1 MFKAIFTAALLT
13 GLLGG
18 VGISLVQEVI
28 TTPLIFQAEE
38 YENADASDGQFKL
51 ASYILAH
58 GKETHDAAGEK
69 QWAPEN
75 GIERFAYTALANVL
89 LGVGFALL
97 LVASYTMQSDKI
109 NGRTGVIWGM
119 AGFAIFTLS
128 PSLGLA
134 PEIPGSMAAELVARQ
149 TWWLAAAA
157 STALGLWLMI
167 FPKDALFC
175 AAGLIVIALPHAIGA
190 PHPEEFGG
198 LVPAELAAQFAA
210 ASIVTGAIFWVMLG
224 WLSGTFYQR
233 YTAELET

>member
-1 MFKAIFTAALLT
+1 MFKAIFTTALLT

-18 VGISLVQEVI
+18 VAISLVQELT

-38 YENADASDGQFKL
+38 YESADASDGQFKM

-58 GKETHDAAGEK
+58 GEETHVAAGEE

-75 GIERFAYTALANVL
+75 GIERFAYTALANIL
-89 LGVGFALL
+89 LGVGFDLL
-97 LVASYTMQSDKI
+97 LTASYSMQSGKI

-134 PEIPGSMAAELVARQ
+134 PEIPGSMAAELAERQ
-149 TWWLAAAA
+149 SWWLAAAA

-167 FPKDALFC
+167 FRKGALFC
-175 AAGLIVIALPHAIGA
+175 TVGLIVIALPHAIGA
-190 PHPEEFGG
+190 PHLEEFGG
-198 LVPAELAAQFAA
+198 LVPAELAGQFAA

-224 WLSGTFYQR
+224 WLSGSLYQR
-233 YTAELET
+233 HTAKLET

>member
-1 MFKAIFTAALLT
+1 MFKAIFTTALLT

-18 VGISLVQEVI
+18 VAISLVQELT

-38 YENADASDGQFKL
+38 YESADASDGQFKL

-58 GKETHDAAGEK
+58 GEETHVAAGEE
-69 QWAPEN
+69 QWAPDN
-75 GIERFAYTALANVL
+75 GIERFAYTTLANIL

-97 LVASYTMQSDKI
+97 LTASYSMQSGKI

-134 PEIPGSMAAELVARQ
+134 PEIPGSMAAELAERQ
-149 TWWLAAAA
+149 SWWLAAAA

-167 FPKDALFC
+167 FRKGALFC
-175 AAGLIVIALPHAIGA
+175 TVGLIVIALPHAIGA
-190 PHPEEFGG
+190 PHLEEFGG
-198 LVPAELAAQFAA
+198 LVPAELAGQFAA

-224 WLSGTFYQR
+224 WLSGSLYQR
-233 YTAELET
+233 HTAKLET

>member
-1 MFKAIFTAALLT
+1 MFKAVFTAALLT

-18 VGISLVQEVI
+18 VAISLVQELT

-38 YENADASDGQFKL
+38 YESADASDGQFKL
-51 ASYILAH
+51 VSYILAH
-58 GKETHDAAGEK
+58 GEETHVAAGEE

-75 GIERFAYTALANVL
+75 GIERFAYTALANIL

-97 LVASYTMQSDKI
+97 LTASYSMQSGKI

-134 PEIPGSMAAELVARQ
+134 PEIPGSMAAELAERQ
-149 TWWLAAAA
+149 SWWLAAAA

-167 FPKDALFC
+167 FRKGALFC
-175 AAGLIVIALPHAIGA
+175 TVGLIVIALPHAIGA
-190 PHPEEFGG
+190 PHLEEFGG
-198 LVPAELAAQFAA
+198 LVPAELAGQFAA

-224 WLSGTFYQR
+224 WLSGSLYQR
-233 YTAELET
+233 HTAKLET

>member
-13 GLLGG
+13 GLLS
-18 VGISLVQEVI
+18 GISISFVQELT

-38 YENADASDGQFKL
+38 YESADASDGQFKM

-58 GKETHDAAGEK
+58 VEETHVAAGEE

-75 GIERFAYTALANVL
+75 GIERFAYTALANIL

-97 LVASYTMQSDKI
+97 LTASYSIQSGKI

-134 PEIPGSMAAELVARQ
+134 PEIPGSMAAELAERQ
-149 TWWLAAAA
+149 SWWLAAAA

-167 FPKDALFC
+167 FRKGALFC
-175 AAGLIVIALPHAIGA
+175 TVGLIVIALPHAIGA
-190 PHPEEFGG
+190 PHLEEFGG
-198 LVPAELAAQFAA
+198 LVPAELAGQFAA

-224 WLSGTFYQR
+224 WLSGSLYQR
-233 YTAELET
+233 HTAKLET

>member
-1 MFKAIFTAALLT
+1 MFKAIFAAALLT

-18 VGISLVQEVI
+18 VGISLVQEVT
-28 TTPLIFQAEE
+28 TTPLILQAEE
-38 YENADASDGQFKL
+38 FENADASDGQFKL

-58 GKETHDAAGEK
+58 GEEKHEGESEE

-75 GIERFAYTALANVL
+75 GLERFAYTTLANIL

-97 LVASYTMQSDKI
+97 LVACYTLQGGEM
-109 NGRTGVIWGM
+109 NGRTGIIWGM

-134 PEIPGSMAAELVARQ
+134 PGIPGSMAAELVAQ
-149 TWWLAAAA
+149 QSWWLAAAA

-167 FPKDALFC
+167 FRKGALFC
-175 AAGLIVIALPHAIGA
+175 LVGLIIIALPHAIGA
-190 PHPEEFGG
+190 PRVEEFGD

-210 ASIVTGAIFWVMLG
+210 ASIVTGAIFWAMLG